1 MHLTKCGSLMQIW
14 SVANHLKGT
23 HGLPGTVT
31 VMPARHASRFA
42 SVGTSCP
49 CADQLSA

>member
-31 VMPARHASRFA
+31 VMPARIIGRKLHTMGQQLPRSCNSR
-42 SVGTSCP
+42 
-49 CADQLSA
+49 